1 MKDVTKYVSLDVSK
15 GKIAVASDRGTVLLS
30 PFSNAWLVRMN
41 GKLKSRQKGS
51 IAKIIWIP
59 GHIIFG
65 WVEGPVPLTLFFSV
79 YFEIELTG
87 FTHSKLG

>member
-1 MKDVTKYVSLDVSK
+1 MT
-15 GKIAVASDRGTVLLS
+15 GGTVLLS
-30 PFSNAWLVRMN
+30 PFSNAWVVRMN

-65 WVEGPVPLTLFFSV
+65 WAGGTKKGENYVSRNPQ
-79 YFEIELTG
+79 
-87 FTHSKLG
+87 